1 MIPQTAQ
8 SKAALIRTIRQA
20 VNPPARPLPVPL
32 RSLFGREFRTPLP
45 VLQAVIA
52 AVADKLYLA
61 RVRNRRKTVEQ
72 QIGRILTASEYQ
84 LRLLFAAVVRDGTG
98 YLMIVTD
105 PKPALVFVPAYD
117 GTIGAFSFTDGAIGI
132 VGIADTGERLLTVF
146 QTGTIERYREQSQ
159 QWVRTETERWP
170 YPIPVIEFGDGKS
183 FVEPLIQLQD
193 DLNLAVFDLLAANR
207 AVGFPVRY
215 ILGSASSDYLTNLFG
230 QPLIDATGA
239 PIRRTITLEPGA
251 FVRIS
256 EPNAEIGQLSAS
268 PPDATTINTLL
279 ELFSLLTGVPLFFF
293 KGTLPSGAAIQ
304 AAEQRL
310 NATVERYQSLL
321 SDPIRRVCATLA
333 ALVTNRQSDEEE
345 WSIEWYPPQIET
357 EELRAQRV
365 KWVVEAVNA
374 GLMSKEEAVRTIHP
388 DWPEERIIE
397 EVAKLNGSPEPGN

>member
-1 MIPQTAQ
+1 MIPQSAQ
-8 SKAALIRTIRQA
+8 SKAALIRSIRQA
-20 VNPPARPLPVPL
+20 VNPPARPLPPPL

-61 RVRNRRKTVEQ
+61 RVRNRRKTIEQ
-72 QIGRILTASEYQ
+72 QIGRLLAASDYQ

-98 YLMIVTD
+98 YLMTVTD
-105 PKPALVFVPAYD
+105 PKPALLFVPAYD
-117 GTIGAFSFTDGAIGI
+117 GTVGAFTFPDGAIGV
-132 VGIADTGERLLTVF
+132 VGATETGERLLTVF
-146 QTGTIERYREQSQ
+146 RTGSVERYREQSQ
-159 QWVRTETERWP
+159 QWVRTGSERWP
-170 YPIPVIEFGDGKS
+170 YPVPVIEFGDGKS

-230 QPLIDATGA
+230 QPLIDATGS

-251 FVRIS
+251 FVRIGD
-256 EPNAEIGQLSAS
+256 PNAEIGQLAAS

-293 KGTLPSGAAIQ
+293 KGTVPSGAAIQ

-321 SDPIRRVCATLA
+321 SDPIRRVCSVLSS
-333 ALVTNRQSDEEE
+333 LLLNRQSEEDE
-345 WSIEWYPPQIET
+345 WSVEWYPPQIET
-357 EELRAQRV
+357 EELRSQRV
-365 KWVVEAVNA
+365 KWVVEAVKA
-374 GLMSKEEAVRTIHP
+374 GLMSKEEAVRTVHP
-388 DWPEERIIE
+388 DWPEERIAE
-397 EVAKLNGSPEPGN
+397 EVVRINGNAEL